1 MKVKVWTDSAGR
13 LLNWANMNDTHD
25 VGPTDDG
32 QQIIEVD
39 TTDNLYEGHASIV
52 NGVVV
57 PDSGYTPDVDRP
69 AVEESDAQKITS
81 LQQSNDELQSAL
93 LELSDL
99 VLSGGGSK

>member
-1 MKVKVWTDSAGR
+1 MKVKVWTDSTGR
-13 LLNWANMNDTHD
+13 LLNWANMNDTHA

-69 AVEESDAQKITS
+69 AVEESDTQKITS
-81 LQQSNDELQSAL
+81 LQQSNDELQAAL